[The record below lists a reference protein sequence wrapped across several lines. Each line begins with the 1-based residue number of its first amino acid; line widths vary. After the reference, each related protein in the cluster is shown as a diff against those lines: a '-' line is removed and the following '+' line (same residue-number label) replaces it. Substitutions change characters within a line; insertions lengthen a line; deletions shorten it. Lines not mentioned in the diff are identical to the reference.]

1 MNRREF
7 IAGLGGPAAWPLTAR
22 AQQRERMRRV
32 GMLMAFSEAVPK
44 SRALRDAFIWG
55 LTQSGWREGENIQ
68 IEQRWTGANIDLTRR
83 FAKELVAFQPDV
95 LFANTTP
102 ATGALARETRE
113 IPIVFTVVSDPIGA
127 GLVTSLSRPGGNITG
142 FINIEAATAGKS
154 LGLLKEI
161 APTIKRAAIMFNPD
175 TAPGGGKYF
184 LPAFEV
190 AARSLGLEPISMEVR
205 SDAEIEAAIGGLKDQ
220 HAGLVLNSDSFLF
233 VHQATII
240 LSTMRNSV
248 PSIGDVDGMLLAG
261 GLMYYG
267 PDYIDMFHRAAGH
280 VNRILR
286 GESPSALPVEFPTK
300 WTLLIN
306 LKTAKT
312 LGLEVPPTLLV
323 LADEVIE

>member
-1 MNRREF
+1 MKRREF
-7 IAGLGGPAAWPLTAR
+7 IGGISAAAWPLVAR

-32 GMLMAFSEAVPK
+32 GMLMGYSEAVPTA
-44 SRALRDAFIWG
+44 RALRDGFILG
-55 LTQSGWREGENIQ
+55 LARLGWREGENVQ
-68 IEQRWTGANIDLTRR
+68 IEQRWTDANIDLTRR

-95 LFANTTP
+95 LFSITTP
-102 ATGALARETRE
+102 ATVALARETRE
-113 IPIVFTVVSDPIGA
+113 IPIVFAVVSDPIGA

-142 FINIEAATAGKS
+142 FTHFEAATAGKS

-161 APTIKRAAIMFNPD
+161 APRIKRAAIMFNPD

-184 LPAFEV
+184 QPLFEV
-190 AARSLGLEPISMEVR
+190 AARSLGVEPISMEVR
-205 SDAEIEAAIGGLKDQ
+205 SDAEIEVAVTGLRDQ
-220 HAGLVLNSDSFLF
+220 QAGLLLSSDSFLS

-248 PSIGDVDGMLLAG
+248 PAISDYPAFVQDG

-267 PDYIDMFHRAAGH
+267 PDYPDMYHRAAGH

-286 GESPSALPVEFPTK
+286 GESPSTLPVEFPTK

-306 LKTAKT
+306 LKTART
-312 LGLEVPPTLLV
+312 LGLEVSPTLLAI
-323 LADEVIE
+323 ADEVIE